1 MPTDPR
7 HLTDAEQKRRA
18 HARALDA
25 AIIKYNK
32 DPTFLFEIITKNM
45 KVGDKFTNCEENLI
59 DALKKLKKLGWEV
72 RYVGKSQSGQ
82 GSEAGKGVRK
92 PFEERGD

>member
-1 MPTDPR
+1 MPIGRKP
-7 HLTDAEQKRRA
+7 LTNAEQKRRD
-18 HARALDA
+18 HAIALDA

-32 DPTFLFEIITKNM
+32 DPTFLFEIVTKNM
-45 KVGDKFTNCEENLI
+45 KVGDKFTNCEDNLI
-59 DALKKLKKLGWEV
+59 DALKKLKELGWEV

-82 GSEAGKGVRK
+82 RSKAGARIRE